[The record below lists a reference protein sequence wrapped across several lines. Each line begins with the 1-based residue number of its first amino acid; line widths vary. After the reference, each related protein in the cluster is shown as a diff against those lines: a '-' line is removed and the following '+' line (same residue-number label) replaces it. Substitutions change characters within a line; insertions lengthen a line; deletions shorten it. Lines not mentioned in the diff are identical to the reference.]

1 MGQKAKNTGK
11 KSNKSNKSNTSNKP
25 NSSITACRTAF
36 YVERMLG
43 RPFKKFNLLT
53 INDEGQYFSSSENYL
68 EIASY
73 IKNANADYLAEYC
86 LWVMRNLIVLNNDKT
101 FYACINIRDMPEI
114 ITVQDKLVGVI
125 DTTHYFWLE

>member
-1 MGQKAKNTGK
+1 MGKRAKNAGNK
-11 KSNKSNKSNTSNKP
+11 KCNKSNTSNTP

-36 YVERMLG
+36 YVEKMLG
-43 RPFKKFNLLT
+43 RPFKKFNLL
-53 INDEGQYFSSSENYL
+53 IIKDEGQHFSSSENFL

-73 IKNANADYLAEYC
+73 IKNANADYSAEYY
-86 LWVMRNLIVLNNDKT
+86 LWVMRVMKDNSDKT

-125 DTTHYFWLE
+125 DTTRYFWLE

>member
-1 MGQKAKNTGK
+1 MGQKAKNAGK
-11 KSNKSNKSNTSNKP
+11 KSNKKSNTSN
-25 NSSITACRTAF
+25 SSIKACRMAF
-36 YVERMLG
+36 YVEKMLA
-43 RPFKKFNLLT
+43 RPFKKFNLL
-53 INDEGQYFSSSENYL
+53 IIKNDGQYFSSSEDFL

-73 IKNANADYLAEYC
+73 IYNANADYSAEYY
-86 LWVMRNLIVLNNDKT
+86 LWVMRVMKDNSDKT

>member
-1 MGQKAKNTGK
+1 MGQKAKNAGK
-11 KSNKSNKSNTSNKP
+11 KSNTP
-25 NSSITACRTAF
+25 NSSITACRTAI

-43 RPFKKFNLLT
+43 RPFKKFNLL
-53 INDEGQYFSSSENYL
+53 IIKDEGQHFSSSENFL

-73 IKNANADYLAEYC
+73 IYNANADYSAEYY
-86 LWVMRNLIVLNNDKT
+86 LWVMRVMNDNSDKT

>member
-1 MGQKAKNTGK
+1 MGQKAKNAGK
-11 KSNKSNKSNTSNKP
+11 KSNKKSNTPNTP
-25 NSSITACRTAF
+25 NSSITACRMAF
-36 YVERMLG
+36 YVERMLA

-53 INDEGQYFSSSENYL
+53 IKNDGQYFSSSEDFL

-73 IKNANADYLAEYC
+73 IYNANANYSAEYY
-86 LWVMRNLIVLNNDKT
+86 LWVMRVMKDNSDKT
-101 FYACINIRDMPEI
+101 FYACINIRDIPEI